1 MSLKLSQNA
10 AIATEKSL
18 TLQKHTLFVLPDNY
32 KTALPFQVN
41 IDAKLKRSQATFK
54 DCAKTPLLVELP
66 NGGLLSIVILNEKL
80 SMFQKHTLLRK
91 AVKPLL
97 DETPSDIAIC
107 VFGDDATREAHAC
120 AVYYV
125 TSVNAA
131 ELPSRKKDNKSKP
144 LKEIS
149 IYGYKAAHDYGYV
162 NARVAGNTLCR
173 SLTMLPPNELNPT
186 SYRAKVK
193 ALAKEHGWT
202 HEEFDMPALKKMG
215 AGAFYAVGQGSE
227 PMDAAIVHLTYSPK
241 VATKTPKV
249 SDENIYASL
258 RDATNSALA
267 SLTTEE
273 AAALRLRFGIDLNA
287 DEASDNVGKQF
298 EATRARIREIEEKA
312 LSKLR
317 NPARS
322 VIKHIALVGKGICFD
337 TGGHNLK
344 PAKYMQGMHEDM
356 NGSAVALGVLTAAT
370 MQQLPVKIDCWLAI
384 AQNHIGPLAYK
395 QNDVVTALNGL
406 TIEIV
411 HTDAEGRMVLADT
424 LTLASRQNPDVILDY
439 ATLTGSMAV
448 AVGDRMSGIISNRP
462 ELACKAVGAGAAAG
476 ERIVAFPNEDDFD
489 SDLESDIADIKQ
501 CTLEGGGDHI
511 HATRFMSKFIEN
523 DVPWVHADLSSTN
536 RKGGLGAV
544 ESTVNGFGVGFGLAL
559 VKMLLE

>member
-1 MSLKLSQNA
+1 MSLKLSQYA
-10 AIATEKSL
+10 AISDENSL
-18 TLQKHTLFVLPDNY
+18 SSHKHTLFVVAENY
-32 KTALPFQVN
+32 KTALPFQSSVN
-41 IDAKLKRSQATFK
+41 AKLKRSHSEFK
-54 DCAKTPLLVELP
+54 DLAKTPLLVELP
-66 NGGLLSIVILNEKL
+66 NGGVVSVVILSDKL

-97 DETPSDIAIC
+97 DETPESIAIC
-107 VFGDDATREAHAC
+107 VFGDEITKEAHAC
-120 AVYYV
+120 AAYYV
-125 TSVNAA
+125 LSVNAA
-131 ELPSRKKDNKSKP
+131 ELPSRKKDNKSKS
-144 LKEIS
+144 LKKIS
-149 IYGYKAAHDYGYV
+149 IYGFKAEHDYGYV

-173 SLTMLPPNELNPT
+173 SLTILPPNELTPT
-186 SYRAKVK
+186 SYREKVK

-227 PMDAAIVHLTYSPK
+227 PMDAAIVHLSYNPK
-241 VATKTPKV
+241 
-249 SDENIYASL
+249 
-258 RDATNSALA
+258 
-267 SLTTEE
+267 
-273 AAALRLRFGIDLNA
+273 
-287 DEASDNVGKQF
+287 
-298 EATRARIREIEEKA
+298 RAK
-312 LSKLR
+312 
-317 NPARS
+317 
-322 VIKHIALVGKGICFD
+322 KHVALVGKGICFD

-370 MQQLPVKIDCWLAI
+370 LQQFPVKIDCWLAI

-395 QNDVVTALNGL
+395 QNDVVTALNGM

-424 LTLASRQNPDVILDY
+424 LTLASRAKPDVILDY

-462 ELACKAVGAGAAAG
+462 ELACKAVGAGTAAG
-476 ERIVAFPNEDDFD
+476 ERIVAFPNEEDFD
-489 SDLESDIADIKQ
+489 SDLDSDIADIKQ

-523 DVPWVHADLSSTN
+523 DVAWVHADLSSTN

-544 ESTVNGFGVGFGLAL
+544 QSDVNGFGVGFGLEMIKSLIA
-559 VKMLLE
+559 